1 MEYLLKVIEGEM
13 KELEFEKKMFE
24 KAGDDFEVTYH
35 RGQLHS
41 LSNIKAYVKGNLS
54 VKAYY
59 GEIRLRQLDLMKWQG
74 AFLLTEDPEEED
86 ILGELEDAVNKV
98 IDYYSMIGGI

>member
-1 MEYLLKVIEGEM
+1 MEYLLKMVEATMEELE
-13 KELEFEKKMFE
+13 KEKAEFEKVK
-24 KAGDDFEVTYH
+24 DDFEVTYH

-41 LSNIKAYVKGNLS
+41 LSNIRAYAKGNLNM
-54 VKAYY
+54 KAYY
-59 GEIRLRQLDLMKWQG
+59 GDVRLRILDLMKWQG

-98 IDYYSMIGGI
+98 IDYYSLIEVN

>member
-1 MEYLLKVIEGEM
+1 MEYLLKVIEREM
-13 KELEFEKKMFE
+13 EELEAEKAEFEKAK
-24 KAGDDFEVTYH
+24 DDFEVTYH

-41 LSNIKAYVKGNLS
+41 LSNIRAYVKGNLS

-59 GEIRLRQLDLMKWQG
+59 GDVRLRILDLMKWQG
-74 AFLLTEDPEEED
+74 AFLLTDFAEEED

-98 IDYYSMIGGI
+98 IDYYSLIEVN